1 MKNVR
6 ETQLKK
12 CIFMTL
18 EEFEELINTLT
29 NGLKEVKF
37 EFSVY
42 ITDSNK
48 ADDEETYWQEDI
60 CVTLS
65 KYFDVEV
72 TSFHSDDCEYPCVWI
87 CYK

>member
-1 MKNVR
+1 MKNVG
-6 ETQLKK
+6 ENQLKK
-12 CIFMTL
+12 CIFMPL

-42 ITDSNK
+42 ITDSDK
-48 ADDEETYWQEDI
+48 ADEEDI
-60 CVTLS
+60 YWKEDIHKTLS
-65 KYFDVEV
+65 NYFDVEV
-72 TSFHSDDCEYPCVWI
+72 TSFHSDDCDYPCVWI